1 MPQSLGLKVFTLVW
15 IFSSYTM
22 SVEQLFCLEYD
33 FFVAPQITSCLY
45 YNKAFDKSRVSELNA
60 TVTTNPRSEALALK
74 IPTTIQPK
82 ENNNRSQ
89 TVFQWPKLLKIS
101 SFTCFDIQITEHVRQ
116 KSDSHENQIFVCLSH
131 VSIFTVAFYWSLKL
145 LAGNTFLG
153 KKRKWFV
160 LFTVVLF
167 STVLMKNLSSSSFY
181 ACSSAFHLVI
191 QIVNT
196 AQWRLVACILVALP
210 CYDEFSLEDY

>member
-1 MPQSLGLKVFTLVW
+1 MRYFDQNRFSFSLHS
-15 IFSSYTM
+15 IAP
-22 SVEQLFCLEYD
+22 CLC
-33 FFVAPQITSCLY
+33 F
-45 YNKAFDKSRVSELNA
+45 NKALDKSRVSELGA
-60 TVTTNPRSEALALK
+60 TVTTNPRSEARPLK

-89 TVFQWPKLLKIS
+89 TVFSWPKLFKIS

-145 LAGNTFLG
+145 LAGNTFLD

-181 ACSSAFHLVI
+181 
-191 QIVNT
+191 T
-196 AQWRLVACILVALP
+196 
-210 CYDEFSLEDY
+210 